1 MVTSMMVNFLL
12 MCITLV
18 FIGKLNPGIAK
29 RIGVLK
35 NRTMQ
40 LLIGWM
46 GIVSLSAFLTIH
58 TYKDM
63 TADTTA
69 WYFHST
75 PIWLIVMGVASAIF
89 VYNWV
94 RLTKN
99 EPDLKKRFLQLPE
112 E

>member
-1 MVTSMMVNFLL
+1 MMVNFLL

-18 FIGKLNPGIAK
+18 SIGNLNPVLAK
-29 RIGVLK
+29 RIGVLR
-35 NRTMQ
+35 NRTTQ
-40 LLIGWM
+40 LCIGWM
-46 GIVSLSAFLTIH
+46 GIVSLSAFLIIH

-63 TADTTA
+63 TAETTA

-75 PIWLIVMGVASAIF
+75 PIWGIVMGVASAIF

-94 RLTKN
+94 RLKKN
-99 EPDLKKRFLQLPE
+99 KPDLKERFLQLPE